1 MVKPQ
6 CGKLCKV
13 KVSLSSNSGPWHLA
27 AKLLIPTQN
36 MYMKVYSYFSQ
47 KGSNQDTLQ

>member
-13 KVSLSSNSGPWHLA
+13 KVSLSSNFGPCHLA
-27 AKLLIPTQN
+27 AELLIPTQN
-36 MYMKVYSYFSQ
+36 MHMKVYSYFSQ
-47 KGSNQDTLQ
+47 KRNNQDTLQ